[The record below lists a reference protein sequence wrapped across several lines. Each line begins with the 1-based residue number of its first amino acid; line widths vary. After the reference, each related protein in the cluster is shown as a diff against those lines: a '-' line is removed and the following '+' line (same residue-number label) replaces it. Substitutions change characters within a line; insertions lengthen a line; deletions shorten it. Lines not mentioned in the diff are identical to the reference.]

1 MVIIVGPTG
10 SLLNCISGGTLF
22 SHQNANAG
30 KDWLGCRYLE
40 KMKMER
46 SIAYY
51 VITTTTTT
59 TTDINYSDNYI
70 ITTVPVHTNN
80 RFKVKTWCKYQ
91 NHVKWERP
99 SLG

>member
-46 SIAYY
+46 IIAY
-51 VITTTTTT
+51 IMSLPQPQEPPP
-59 TTDINYSDNYI
+59 DINYTDNYI
-70 ITTVPVHTNN
+70 IITVAVDTNN
-80 RFKVKTWCKYQ
+80 IPL
-91 NHVKWERP
+91 N
-99 SLG
+99 